1 MRKDGFQ
8 STSPARGTTTCPPS
22 ALLESQVFNHVPA
35 RGTTTGSAMGGCFVF
50 NPRPPQEGRPDSL
63 EEAMEAADISIH
75 VPRKRDDFSKSSI
88 KMGKIISIHVPRKRD
103 DSKNAQYQF
112 HIIQYITTNQTIQPN
127 TGSFFSPLSSQI
139 YVFHRQ
145 ISGANPPEKSRPLD
159 IRTVP
164 LPIDFH
170 IHLPKTREVNVTSLV
185 NVNYASIMD
194 FTIETTFATVN
205 PNSSKTVLAGPDAP
219 K

>member
-1 MRKDGFQ
+1 MLSISIHVPRKRDDDTVISQSFTQIVFQ
-8 STSPARGTTTCPPS
+8 STSPARGTTDKLS
-22 ALLESQVFNHVPA
+22 VFAIAFP
-35 RGTTTGSAMGGCFVF
+35 
-50 NPRPPQEGRPDSL
+50 
-63 EEAMEAADISIH
+63 
-75 VPRKRDDFSKSSI
+75 
-88 KMGKIISIHVPRKRD
+88 ISIHVPRKRD

>member
-1 MRKDGFQ
+1 MV
-8 STSPARGTTTCPPS
+8 RGRV
-22 ALLESQVFNHVPA
+22 L
-35 RGTTTGSAMGGCFVF
+35 CFSYWHRSYTYF
-50 NPRPPQEGRPDSL
+50 FILRPPQGGRRHAGPPFY
-63 EEAMEAADISIH
+63 IPQKITIH
-75 VPRKRDDFSKSSI
+75 VPRKRDDATI
-88 KMGKIISIHVPRKRD
+88 QTDTRPTPISIHVPRKRD

-145 ISGANPPEKSRPLD
+145 ISGANPPEKSRPPD

>member
-1 MRKDGFQ
+1 MY
-8 STSPARGTTTCPPS
+8 
-22 ALLESQVFNHVPA
+22 
-35 RGTTTGSAMGGCFVF
+35 F

-63 EEAMEAADISIH
+63 EEAMEVAD
-75 VPRKRDDFSKSSI
+75 
-88 KMGKIISIHVPRKRD
+88 ISIHVPRKRD

>member
-1 MRKDGFQ
+1 MY
-8 STSPARGTTTCPPS
+8 
-22 ALLESQVFNHVPA
+22 
-35 RGTTTGSAMGGCFVF
+35 F

-63 EEAMEAADISIH
+63 EEAMEVADISIH
-75 VPRKRDDFSKSSI
+75 VPRKRDDFGSTKVYNRKDRFQSTSPARGTTQKWLI
-88 KMGKIISIHVPRKRD
+88 KLIYGRISIHVPRKRD

>member
-1 MRKDGFQ
+1 MVNITVFQ
-8 STSPARGTTTCPPS
+8 STSPARGTT
-22 ALLESQVFNHVPA
+22 
-35 RGTTTGSAMGGCFVF
+35 
-50 NPRPPQEGRPDSL
+50 
-63 EEAMEAADISIH
+63 ADINFKKENYH
-75 VPRKRDDFSKSSI
+75 
-88 KMGKIISIHVPRKRD
+88 ISIHVPRKRD

-145 ISGANPPEKSRPLD
+145 ISGANPPEKSRPPD

-170 IHLPKTREVNVTSLV
+170 IHLPNTREVNVTSLV

>member
-1 MRKDGFQ
+1 MRGRPFTYPKKLQ
-8 STSPARGTTTCPPS
+8 STS
-22 ALLESQVFNHVPA
+22 
-35 RGTTTGSAMGGCFVF
+35 
-50 NPRPPQEGRPDSL
+50 PQEGRPS
-63 EEAMEAADISIH
+63 A
-75 VPRKRDDFSKSSI
+75 RNQGKDFFC
-88 KMGKIISIHVPRKRD
+88 ISIHVPRKRD

-127 TGSFFSPLSSQI
+127 IGSFFSPLSSQI